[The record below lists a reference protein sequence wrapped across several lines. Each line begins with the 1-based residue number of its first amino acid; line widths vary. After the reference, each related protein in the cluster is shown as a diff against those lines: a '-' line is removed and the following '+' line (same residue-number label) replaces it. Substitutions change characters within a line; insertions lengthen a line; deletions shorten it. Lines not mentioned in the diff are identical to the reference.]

1 MKKYSVIVAMLMVI
15 GVSFSS
21 CSSSAR
27 VGTKHH
33 SVGVGGHV
41 N

>member
-1 MKKYSVIVAMLMVI
+1 MKKYSIIAAMLMVI
-15 GVSFSS
+15 GVSVSS

-33 SVGVGGHV
+33 EVSAGAQVK
-41 N
+41 